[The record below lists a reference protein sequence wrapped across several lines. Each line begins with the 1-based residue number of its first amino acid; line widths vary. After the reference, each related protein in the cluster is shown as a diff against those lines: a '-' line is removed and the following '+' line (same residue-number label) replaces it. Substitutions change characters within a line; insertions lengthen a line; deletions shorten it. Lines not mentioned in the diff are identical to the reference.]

1 MQNEKKNLFSS
12 PHFFLFLS
20 VPHFFPNSQFRERE
34 RNIRECSTVN
44 VRTSR
49 RAYVYN
55 SVQMFWRLLGILHN
69 LLLKLNFF
77 FNIHAAVIAMHK
89 YAILVGLDGLYC
101 AFFMA
106 SNIKAG
112 TTRQKYCIE
121 YVACFF
127 DGLL

>member
-1 MQNEKKNLFSS
+1 M
-12 PHFFLFLS
+12 
-20 VPHFFPNSQFRERE
+20 
-34 RNIRECSTVN
+34 NI
-44 VRTSR
+44 RTSR

-69 LLLKLNFF
+69 LLLKLNFI

-106 SNIKAG
+106 SNIRAG
-112 TTRQKYCIE
+112 TTSKNT
-121 YVACFF
+121 ASSM
-127 DGLL
+127 LLAFLTDCYECNLKFGAE